1 MVDNIIM
8 DKTGGPSGVELFQA
22 RYFLDTGDI
31 ISDDFAFSLLHTSP
45 ILRGLILRNPVVGFP
60 SSAPNINYDALLS
73 RPPIDIDFTRI
84 QAPEFQLVHPDGTT
98 EEITEE
104 EYDSRSFAKEVQE
117 AKTLVESQMS
127 KSSLFMRRLFKR
139 KFPAERMVKADL
151 SLAA

>member
-1 MVDNIIM
+1 METDE
-8 DKTGGPSGVELFQA
+8 PSRVELFQA

-31 ISDDFAFSLLHTSP
+31 ISDDLAFSLLHTSP

-127 KSSLFMRRLFKR
+127 KPELFLRRLFRR
-139 KFPAERMVKADL
+139 KFPVETMVETDL
-151 SLAA
+151 SMVA